1 MHNNSIFHQLFNF
14 IIANFQT
21 AVQFRDQF
29 TGGWTIQTTQANHGR
44 KIVKKRPWT
53 RKKRTRS
60 RKKNPG
66 IELLSHTLLC
76 STIVVRPLIDR
87 VRDGNVSFKPAI
99 DTGKKYIRKKE
110 EERGEEEC
118 CKYNVCCLICWIIVE
133 MWRACLFSWEPS
145 WRTVLKKKGGQASRR
160 ISTGKLKTLLFL
172 HIRPIEVVVYDP
184 PSGILLFRDI

>member
-21 AVQFRDQF
+21 AVQFRNQF
-29 TGGWTIQTTQANHGR
+29 TGVWTSQTTQANHGR

-60 RKKNPG
+60 RKK
-66 IELLSHTLLC
+66 SRHRTTLPHSVVQYHRREASYRSC
-76 STIVVRPLIDR
+76 SGWEREFQACYRHREKI
-87 VRDGNVSFKPAI
+87 
-99 DTGKKYIRKKE
+99 YKKE
-110 EERGEEEC
+110 GRKAGRRGMLQIQRLL
-118 CKYNVCCLICWIIVE
+118 LICWIIVE